1 MGYKN
6 IVLAFLLFGLSF
18 EAFAQGIPIQL
29 MVVDQNGF
37 EKVNRSVKLRLTL
50 TNDTSNTTGQYQEVH
65 ITQTNDFGIV
75 SASLGKGVA
84 TTNSSVYGIEQFA
97 FSSTEPFI
105 SIELDTSSSSTQY
118 YSVGTI
124 EYAYPM
130 VSQRALKA
138 DSSDYSLNAINAE
151 YSDTSEFARN
161 TDSSA
166 YSLHANNAEY
176 SDTAEFAR
184 NFDESLDND
193 TSAGNE
199 LQDLSYDQSTNTIT
213 ISKGSTI
220 QLQGSNP
227 KIELEGVLEEVSNQ
241 SNWSASNWIAAD
253 SLYLYATSYLTSYN
267 VLKKVLISNPDSVV
281 STINVG
287 FPIVAI
293 YPADSLVLGVD
304 KTYPTYSIYSCG
316 LDGSNSIVKYI
327 GPSAYYSRS
336 YSGKGSE
343 VSFMVHYNN
352 NAAPF
357 LMKWNL
363 DSNSTVTTTLNSY
376 RGHTK
381 DYVFERYYVSGSVG
395 YRTRSINR
403 WDNSI
408 FEFGSDVAYYTIT
421 NSGFDSTGTKLL
433 KYSSGFSNG
442 FSQSYFGYYDG
453 ASPVPG
459 NGLSG
464 FTGANVSYTEGPDG
478 FGIVK
483 ALKSANASSGDLS
496 QYEKLFLMNV
506 NDIGEEVA
514 VSKLIV
520 EDWES
525 THHEGFGT
533 PNVIFGHNEVL
544 VIWSDARNI
553 FVSNA
558 YHTGSFI
565 YRVPFSKDDI

>member
-1 MGYKN
+1 MSYN
-6 IVLAFLLFGLSF
+6 NLRLSVLMALLLLSTSLLS
-18 EAFAQGIPIQL
+18 QSIPIQL

-37 EKVNRSVKLRLTL
+37 EKANHSVKLRLTL
-50 TNDTSNTTGQYQEVH
+50 TNDTSSSTGQYQEVH
-65 ITQTNDFGIV
+65 LTTTNDFGIV
-75 SASLGKGVA
+75 SALIGTGVA
-84 TTNSSVYGIEQFA
+84 TTNSSVYGIEQFSFNA
-97 FSSTEPFI
+97 TEPLI
-105 SIELDTSSSSTQY
+105 KIELDTSFTSNQY
-118 YSVGTI
+118 YTI
-124 EYAYPM
+124 GAVKYSYPM
-130 VSQRALKA
+130 MSQRALKA
-138 DSSDYSLNAINAE
+138 DSSSYSQNAAVASFADSSSYSLNAVAAI
-151 YSDTSEFARN
+151 FA
-161 TDSSA
+161 
-166 YSLHANNAEY
+166 
-176 SDTAEFAR
+176 DTAEFAR
-184 NFDESLDND
+184 NFDETIDND
-193 TSAGNE
+193 TSAENE
-199 LQDLSYDQSTNTIT
+199 LQDLSYDQSTNTLS

-293 YPADSLVLGVD
+293 YPADSLVFGVNR
-304 KTYPTYSIYSCG
+304 TYPTYSIYSCG
-316 LDGSNSIVKYI
+316 LDGSNSILKYI

-433 KYSSGFSNG
+433 KYSSYFSNG
-442 FSQSYFGYYDG
+442 FSQSDFSYYDD
-453 ASPVPG
+453 ASPVSG
-459 NGLSG
+459 GGLSG
-464 FTGANVSYTEGPDG
+464 FTGATLSYIEGPDG

-553 FVSNA
+553 FVNNA

-565 YRVPFSKDDI
+565 YRVPFNKDDF

>member
-1 MGYKN
+1 MGNKN
-6 IVLAFLLFGLSF
+6 IVVAFLLFGLSF
-18 EAFAQGIPIQL
+18 QVFAQGIPIQL

-37 EKVNRSVKLRLTL
+37 EKVNHSVKLRLTL

-138 DSSDYSLNAINAE
+138 DSS
-151 YSDTSEFARN
+151 
-161 TDSSA
+161 A
-166 YSLHANNAEY
+166 YSLDASNAEY

-193 TSAGNE
+193 TSAENE

-293 YPADSLVLGVD
+293 YPADSLVFGVNR
-304 KTYPTYSIYSCG
+304 TYPTYSIYSCG
-316 LDGSNSIVKYI
+316 LDGSNSILKYI
-327 GPSAYYSRS
+327 GPSASYSQS

-433 KYSSGFSNG
+433 KYSSYFSNG
-442 FSQSYFGYYDG
+442 VSQSGFGYYDG

-464 FTGANVSYTEGPDG
+464 LSGATVSYTEGPDG

-483 ALKSANASSGDLS
+483 ALKSPATTQNSTYQTIDYSE
-496 QYEKLFLMNV
+496 YEKLFLMNV

-553 FVSNA
+553 FVNNA

-565 YRVPFSKDDI
+565 YRVPFNKDDF